1 MLPSAPVVMTIV
13 FGGAGRMKCSVIQ
26 IATRRSSRNDPY
38 VSARSRQETCEILK
52 RGMKGFGTLAALA
65 VGFPTRARTW
75 DLRINSST
83 RQTQVVDYGPPSLA
97 KNRSVTPKT
106 LCFARF

>member
-65 VGFPTRARTW
+65 VGSPTRARTW
-75 DLRINSST
+75 DRTCGDCDLDHFVLLASRTKAASSALK
-83 RQTQVVDYGPPSLA
+83 RAAS
-97 KNRSVTPKT
+97 S
-106 LCFARF
+106 

>member
-13 FGGAGRMKCSVIQ
+13 FGGAGRMKYSVIQ
-26 IATRRSSRNDPY
+26 IAARRSSRNDPY

-65 VGFPTRARTW
+65 VGPPTRARTW
-75 DLRINSST
+75 DRTRPLRPGSFRLVGLPHESG
-83 RQTQVVDYGPPSLA
+83 QF
-97 KNRSVTPKT
+97 SVE
-106 LCFARF
+106 A